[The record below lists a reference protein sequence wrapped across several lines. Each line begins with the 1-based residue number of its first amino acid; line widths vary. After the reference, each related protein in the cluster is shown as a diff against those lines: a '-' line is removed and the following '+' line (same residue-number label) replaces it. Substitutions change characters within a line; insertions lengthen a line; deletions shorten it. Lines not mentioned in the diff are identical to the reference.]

1 MQFSPFQVLPS
12 PPRERLLLDFGWKFY
27 LGDNWG
33 LGEQLGK
40 AGQSYGAAGT
50 KFDDSIWRTLNLPH
64 DWALEL
70 PFDANANS
78 DHGRKPIGPAF
89 PTNSVGWY
97 RRTFSLPEADAGKRL
112 WIEFDGVYRDCRMFM
127 NGYLLAHHES
137 GYNSFRCDIT
147 DTANCGGKNVLAVR
161 VDASQFEGW
170 FYEGAGIYR
179 HVWLET
185 TSPIAVAPDGIFVY
199 SKFQNNTPNGI
210 AEIRLQTELKNSLS
224 ISVKATVRSQ
234 ILDPEGAPVAECAH
248 PTCLN
253 PLSRLNLESMI
264 YLCPPGMPVPSPKD
278 GATAVCLPELWS
290 PESPRLY
297 KLITTVESGGET
309 IDCEQTA
316 FGIRTLAFD
325 PTNGFLLNGKP
336 YTIKGTCN
344 HQDAAGVGSA
354 LPDSLQTFRVVRLK
368 EMGCNAIRTSHNE
381 PTSELLDAC
390 DRLGML
396 VMDENRRL
404 GSDPQNLAELEQQV
418 CRDRNHPSVFIWSLA
433 NEEIVQRSDAGARN
447 FETMQN
453 LVHRLDPT
461 RFCTAAMDSWS
472 SGRPDGFSTVMDVQG
487 FNYINHGD
495 MEGFHKSNPAKPC
508 LGTEEASA
516 YYTRGIY
523 ENTKTYKSA
532 YDDNKPGYG
541 STAEEWWKYYSAR
554 PWANG
559 SFVWTGFDYR
569 GETTPFGWPNISSEY
584 GILDICGFPKDVYYY
599 YQSWWTDKPV
609 LHLMPHWNWPGKEGQ
624 DIDVRAFSNC
634 EEVELFLNG
643 QSLGRKAMPNNSH
656 LQWMVKYAPG
666 TLSAVGYTRGKVA
679 AEEKVETTGAAA
691 TIQLTTDRSVINAD
705 GEDCS
710 IITVSVGDASGRIVP
725 VADNLIHF
733 VVSGPGRIIGVGNGN
748 PICHEPDVCIA
759 KPSSRTIS
767 INNWRMQM
775 VPDTKDR
782 PEVAEEFLADKWDRV
797 DVSSENGP
805 LKPGESAVFRAR
817 VSVTNNEL
825 TVTNAVLHFG
835 MIDDEG

>member
-1 MQFSPFQVLPS
+1 M
-12 PPRERLLLDFGWKFY
+12 
-27 LGDNWG
+27 
-33 LGEQLGK
+33 
-40 AGQSYGAAGT
+40 
-50 KFDDSIWRTLNLPH
+50 
-64 DWALEL
+64 
-70 PFDANANS
+70 
-78 DHGRKPIGPAF
+78 
-89 PTNSVGWY
+89 
-97 RRTFSLPEADAGKRL
+97 
-112 WIEFDGVYRDCRMFM
+112 
-127 NGYLLAHHES
+127 
-137 GYNSFRCDIT
+137 
-147 DTANCGGKNVLAVR
+147 
-161 VDASQFEGW
+161 
-170 FYEGAGIYR
+170 
-179 HVWLET
+179 
-185 TSPIAVAPDGIFVY
+185 
-199 SKFQNNTPNGI
+199 
-210 AEIRLQTELKNSLS
+210 
-224 ISVKATVRSQ
+224 VRSQ
-234 ILDPEGAPVAECAH
+234 IIDPEGTPIAECAH
-248 PTCLN
+248 PAYLN
-253 PLSRLNLESMI
+253 PLSGLNLESMI
-264 YLCPPGMPVPSPKD
+264 YLCPPGMPVPSPKN
-278 GATAVCLPELWS
+278 GAAAVCLPELWS
-290 PESPRLY
+290 PESPKLY
-297 KLITTVESGGET
+297 KLVTTVESGGET
-309 IDCEQTA
+309 VDCEETV
-316 FGIRTLAFD
+316 FGIRTVGFD
-325 PTNGFLLNGKP
+325 ATNGFLLNGKP
-336 YTIKGTCN
+336 YVIKGTCN

-354 LPDSLQTFRVVRLK
+354 LPDALQNFRIARLK
-368 EMGCNAIRTSHNE
+368 EMGGNAIRTSHNE
-381 PTSELLDAC
+381 PTAELLDAC
-390 DRLGML
+390 DRFGML

-433 NEEIVQRSDAGARN
+433 NEEIVQHSDAGARN

-453 LVHRLDPT
+453 LVHQLDPT

-472 SGRPDGFSTVMDVQG
+472 AGRPDSFSTVMDVQG

-495 MEGFHKSNPAKPC
+495 MDSFHKSNQVKPC

-554 PWANG
+554 PWTSG

-643 QSLGRKAMPNNSH
+643 QSLGKKKMPKNSH
-656 LQWMVKYAPG
+656 LQWLVKYAPG
-666 TLSAVGYTRGKVA
+666 TLSATGYTGGKAVT
-679 AEEKVETTGAAA
+679 EEKVETTGAPAA
-691 TIQLTTDRSVINAD
+691 VQLTTDRSVINAD

-710 IITVSVGDASGRIVP
+710 IIRVSGGGACGRIVP
-725 VADNLIHF
+725 VADNLVHF

-748 PICHEPDVCIA
+748 PICHEPDVCIG

-775 VPDTKDR
+775 VPDTKNR

-797 DVSSENGP
+797 DVNNENGP

-835 MIDDEG
+835 MIDDEGWVYVNGQLAGESHDWSSSPSFTILTFLHAGENTIAVAVKNNAGDGGVNKGVTLELDEKPVLAAWQRSVFNGLAQVIVQSTKGAGDIKLTATTEGLAPAIQTIRSTPGRFQSYMP